1 MFVSKELS
9 QRVGMSTELQHVEAV
24 LWDDLTVPGALHELH
39 PLQTEP
45 LTTEQE
51 IFLCHLR
58 KLSPAMYTIALQCV
72 AEVATENPHKNRL
85 STNLMEATR
94 VFFDRQWEAQII
106 RPLAV
111 ALEFIPDVDIDL
123 FSPVVDMD
131 RLINAYPHSSSFL
144 RDTSGREGVHTTQ
157 NAFPLEN
164 QPSCYA
170 DELFSVQMHMIHVS
184 QKAYLLFLTDVYRN
198 TAFLDPR
205 SCVESWRFLFVVICN
220 VALSNFCLQFLHFSC
235 PCGGVKQ
242 MHIPTLVPSCEKL
255 PRS

>member
-9 QRVGMSTELQHVEAV
+9 QRVGMSRELQRVEAV

-58 KLSPAMYTIALQCV
+58 KLSPAMYTNALQCV
-72 AEVATENPHKNRL
+72 AEVASVNPHKSRL
-85 STNLMEATR
+85 STNLMEAAR

-144 RDTSGREGVHTTQ
+144 RETSEIVNGREGVHTTQ
-157 NAFPLEN
+157 IAFPLEN
-164 QPSCYA
+164 RPSCYA
-170 DELFSVQMHMIHVS
+170 DELFSVQMHVIHVY
-184 QKAYLLFLTDVYRN
+184 QKA
-198 TAFLDPR
+198 
-205 SCVESWRFLFVVICN
+205 
-220 VALSNFCLQFLHFSC
+220 
-235 PCGGVKQ
+235 
-242 MHIPTLVPSCEKL
+242 
-255 PRS
+255 